1 MDVKGLVVL
10 REVSGI
16 VVVTTTMLVKRVDTL
31 VSKLKTE
38 DPLDIEEWMTI
49 IVDTVDVIGE
59 VIVTGPRDVGV
70 LVGVLEGELDGRELG
85 VLVIADVLVGSVREI
100 EELCVDVNDNV
111 SEEEKESE
119 GVEELVLV
127 IVSVVGEVVEDEG
140 VKVRVFETLVEK
152 EEPLVDVE
160 D

>member
-140 VKVRVFETLVEK
+140 VKVRVCETLVEK